1 MTTKKAITLIFLLVL
16 STGIYA
22 QTSDDYIE
30 VMRSVLKT
38 EKKAAIAE
46 AMELTESESEPF
58 WSLYNEYNEKMYI
71 VQNNRIK
78 AIKEFSDN
86 FESLSDEKADEIWN
100 LMLQFKTE
108 SAKLEKS
115 YYKKFKKIL
124 PAAKAVK
131 YFQAENKIEALVSAK
146 IAMEIPMIEQ
156 K

>member
-1 MTTKKAITLIFLLVL
+1 MKKTVITIFLLVL
-16 STGIYA
+16 SVGSFA
-22 QTSDDYIE
+22 QTTDDYIE

-58 WSLYNEYNEKMYI
+58 WNLYNEYTQKMYL

-78 AIKEFSDN
+78 AIKEYANN
-86 FESLSDEKADEIWN
+86 FENISDEKADEIWN
-100 LMLQFKTE
+100 LMIDFKTD
-108 SAKLEKS
+108 SAKLEKI

-124 PAAKAVK
+124 PTTKAVK
-131 YFQAENKIEALVSAK
+131 YFQAENKIEALVA
-146 IAMEIPMIEQ
+146 AELALEIPMI